1 MNRTIRALALGV
13 CAMLLLALLA
23 GAALAAEQPFA
34 DVREQ
39 DYFYDAVCWALRHA
53 PPITAGTSQT
63 SFSPDDVCTRAQA
76 VTFLWR
82 AMGCPETAQAPTGAE
97 PFSDVGAQSWYHEAV
112 LWAVAQGITQGT
124 GQGRFSPALGCT
136 RAELVTFLHRAVGAP
151 AVTGGAQ
158 FEDVRADDYFAA
170 AVAWAAANG
179 VTQGADETHFA
190 PDGRCTRAQMVS
202 FLYRARSLF
211 DALLSGPDELPLAV
225 PRIYISTRAGN
236 GTALQKEDDY
246 VNAVITVTDVDGSRQ
261 TAPIRVKVRGHSTAH
276 TWVEKKAYTFKYD
289 KKQSLLDLG
298 KGKKWALLA
307 NTFDPTLLRNDMA
320 NAIARELGLAHTSNH
335 RYVELWMDGSF
346 RGCYDLFEPVQV
358 NKEHVNLDLEGND
371 GKKDF
376 MLELEVSRMEAGVRY
391 LTAGGIRFA
400 ITEPE
405 DATGEQ
411 SRYIRQT
418 METVFDALR
427 TGDETAIRR
436 VIDVPSFVRYYLLN
450 EFLKTHDFNFS
461 SVYFYCKDGLLY
473 AGPAWDYD
481 LAAGN
486 SNPNL
491 DEHGAQTASPE
502 GLYANGCN
510 LYVYLADLPWFRAQV
525 KALYLAHAE
534 FFASLGA
541 DGGFLDAERE
551 TYAPVFARNY
561 AEAGWSIKTWYV
573 AGQKKPLATYEE
585 NFDYLKDWCARRCSY
600 LDALF
605 AAE

>member
-1 MNRTIRALALGV
+1 M
-13 CAMLLLALLA
+13 
-23 GAALAAEQPFA
+23 
-34 DVREQ
+34 
-39 DYFYDAVCWALRHA
+39 
-53 PPITAGTSQT
+53 
-63 SFSPDDVCTRAQA
+63 
-76 VTFLWR
+76 
-82 AMGCPETAQAPTGAE
+82 
-97 PFSDVGAQSWYHEAV
+97 
-112 LWAVAQGITQGT
+112 
-124 GQGRFSPALGCT
+124 
-136 RAELVTFLHRAVGAP
+136 GAP

-179 VTQGADETHFA
+179 VTQGADEIHFA

-427 TGDETAIRR
+427 NDSSR
-436 VIDVPSFVRYYLLN
+436 VVRSAAESSSSSAADMRLTSSSSSWMRLARSRPASLRMAVASAVPAATLLPSRAVMSMYRSA
-450 EFLKTHDFNFS
+450 LVSTS
-461 SVYFYCKDGLLY
+461 SLRMTMPL
-473 AGPAWDYD
+473 AGPPRVTSAI
-481 LAAGN
+481 
-486 SNPNL
+486 
-491 DEHGAQTASPE
+491 TAS
-502 GLYANGCN
+502 A
-510 LYVYLADLPWFRAQV
+510 VTVVSRR
-525 KALYLAHAE
+525 
-534 FFASLGA
+534 
-541 DGGFLDAERE
+541 ER
-551 TYAPVFARNY
+551 TA
-561 AEAGWSIKTWYV
+561 
-573 AGQKKPLATYEE
+573 
-585 NFDYLKDWCARRCSY
+585 
-600 LDALF
+600 
-605 AAE
+605 